1 MEHKKSKHSPSKK
14 PAPDLVLE
22 TTDRDPHGKLFY
34 HSSIL
39 RFAVVGAIVGG
50 AILAFVAWMVA
61 DGSWAVV
68 GLGQMSAGN
77 RGPGAFLGFVVGSGI
92 GGLLG
97 SLLGMRKM
105 LRLSPPHRK
114 EDHHHHRSETS

>member
-1 MEHKKSKHSPSKK
+1 MEHEKKNHSPSKK

-22 TTDRDPHGKLFY
+22 TTDRDPHGNLFY
-34 HSSIL
+34 HPSIFT
-39 RFAVVGAIVGG
+39 FAVAGAIIGG
-50 AILAFVAWMVA
+50 LIMAFLAWMIA

-77 RGPGAFLGFVVGSGI
+77 RGPGAFFGFVVGSGV

-97 SLLGMRKM
+97 AILGMRKM
-105 LRLSPPHRK
+105 FRLSSRHRDENQNHQPEK
-114 EDHHHHRSETS
+114 S